1 VTLKVSNLRRK
12 MAYKIDDVFSA
23 LADQNRRQIL
33 MMLANKELTVN
44 SISEKFKFSRP
55 AVSKHLKVL
64 LRTKLV
70 VSRQEGRERYY
81 NINVEP
87 LNEVSDWL
95 KFYDK
100 FWDRKLNALK
110 NFVENH

>member
-1 VTLKVSNLRRK
+1 

-33 MMLANKELTVN
+33 TMLADKELTVN
-44 SISEKFKFSRP
+44 SISKKFKFSRP

-64 LRTKLV
+64 LNTNLV
-70 VSRQEGRERYY
+70 VSRREGRERYY

-87 LNEVSDWL
+87 LNEVPDWL
-95 KFYDK
+95 KTYDK
-100 FWDRKLNALK
+100 VWDKRLNALK
-110 NFVENH
+110 NYLEK

>member
-1 VTLKVSNLRRK
+1 

-33 MMLANKELTVN
+33 TMLADKELTVN
-44 SISEKFKFSRP
+44 SISKKFKFSRP

-64 LRTKLV
+64 LNTNLV
-70 VSRQEGRERYY
+70 VSRREGRERYY

-87 LNEVSDWL
+87 LNEVKDWL
-95 KFYDK
+95 KIYDK
-100 FWDRKLNALK
+100 FWDKRLNALK
-110 NFVENH
+110 NYLEK

>member
-1 VTLKVSNLRRK
+1 

-23 LADQNRRQIL
+23 LADRNRRRIL
-33 MMLANKELTVN
+33 LMLADEELTVN

-64 LRTKLV
+64 LKTKLV
-70 VSRQEGRERYY
+70 ISRQEGRERYY

-87 LNEVSDWL
+87 LNEVRDWL

-100 FWDRKLNALK
+100 FWDKKLQALK
-110 NFVENH
+110 NYFENK

>member
-1 VTLKVSNLRRK
+1 

-23 LADQNRRQIL
+23 LADSNRRQIL
-33 MMLANKELTVN
+33 KMLADKELTVN

-55 AVSKHLKVL
+55 AVSKHLKIL
-64 LRTKLV
+64 LKTKLV
-70 VSRQEGRERYY
+70 NSRQEGRERYY

-87 LNEVSDWL
+87 LNEVKDWL

-100 FWDRKLNALK
+100 FWDKKLQALK
-110 NFVENH
+110 NYMENN